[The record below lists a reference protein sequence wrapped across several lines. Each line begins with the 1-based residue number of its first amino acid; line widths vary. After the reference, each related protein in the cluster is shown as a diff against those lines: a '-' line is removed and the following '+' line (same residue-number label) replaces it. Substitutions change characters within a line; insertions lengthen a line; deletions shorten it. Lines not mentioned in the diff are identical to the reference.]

1 VETWATVPLILD
13 KGADWFKS
21 IGTENSSGT
30 KIFSLVGKVNNTGLV
45 EVPMGITL
53 REIIYDI
60 GGGIPGGKKFK
71 AVQTGGPSGG
81 VLPESMLDI
90 KVDFDELSRI
100 GSMMG
105 SGGMIVMDETT
116 CMVDVARYF
125 LDFLTDESC
134 GKCTPCREGVHLML
148 KILNRICAGKGEEG
162 DLEKLEEIADTV
174 QTAALCALGQTAP
187 NPVLSTLKY
196 FRDEYIA
203 HIREKRCPAG
213 VCKSL
218 ISYNID
224 QSRCKGCGICL
235 RNCPVEAISG
245 EKQKPHTINQAKCTK
260 CGTCLEVCPENFGAV
275 IKLSGGKP
283 VEIAGVR

>member
-1 VETWATVPLILD
+1 
-13 KGADWFKS
+13 
-21 IGTENSSGT
+21 
-30 KIFSLVGKVNNTGLV
+30 
-45 EVPMGITL
+45 MGITL

-148 KILNRICAGKGEEG
+148 RILNRICSGNGEEG
-162 DLEKLEEIADTV
+162 DIEKLEEIAGTV
-174 QTAALCALGQTAP
+174 QVAALCALGQTAP

-203 HIREKRCPAG
+203 HIKEKRCPAG

-218 ISYNID
+218 ISYNIQVD
-224 QSRCKGCGICL
+224 KCKGCGICL
-235 RNCPVEAISG
+235 RNCPVNAISG

-260 CGTCLEVCPENFGAV
+260 CGTCLEVCPERFGAV

-283 VEIAGVR
+283 VEIAGAR